1 MASTLSVGRFATMTH
16 LSVKTLRHY
25 HQVGLLEPAE
35 VDPRTGYRYYSLEQL
50 PTAQLIRR
58 LRDLRMP
65 VADVRAVLVA
75 RSAGERDT
83 LIAAHIDHL
92 EAELGKTQAAVNSL
106 SALLDSAPGQHPVQR
121 RAESSCSA
129 LAITEDIPD
138 PADLESWW
146 CEALYELRAA
156 ADEHGMQVTG
166 SAGGLYDERLFQGE
180 PGEATVYLPVTTPR
194 EVGRIK
200 SLVIPAAEVA
210 VATHRGSYADFDLA
224 FAQLGS
230 YIAEHELAVGWQ
242 LREYYHRDH
251 SHTAD
256 HTQWRTEIAWPII
269 DTPTA
274 RLGAPSPR
282 DSGDDRPYA

>member
-1 MASTLSVGRFATMTH
+1 MATTLSVGRFATMTH

-35 VDPRTGYRYYSLEQL
+35 VDPHTGYRYYALEQL
-50 PTAQLIRR
+50 PAAQLIRR

-75 RSAGERDT
+75 RSPGERDT

-92 EAELGKTQAAVNSL
+92 ETELAKTQAAVNSL
-106 SALLDSAPGQHPVQR
+106 SALLESAPGQHPVHR
-121 RAESSCSA
+121 RVESSCSA

-138 PADLESWW
+138 PADLENWW
-146 CEALYELRAA
+146 RDALYELRGA
-156 ADEHGMQVTG
+156 ADEHSMQVTG
-166 SAGGLYDERLFQGE
+166 SAGGLYDECLFQGE
-180 PGEATVYLPVTTPR
+180 PGEATVYLPVTAPR

-200 SLVIPAAEVA
+200 TLVIPAAEVA
-210 VATHRGSYADFDLA
+210 VAIHRGSYADFDLA
-224 FAQLGS
+224 FARLGS

-242 LREYYHRDH
+242 LREYYQRDH
-251 SHTAD
+251 SHTTD

-269 DTPTA
+269 DTPTEQPE
-274 RLGAPSPR
+274 APSPR
-282 DSGDDRPYA
+282 DSGDDRPHA